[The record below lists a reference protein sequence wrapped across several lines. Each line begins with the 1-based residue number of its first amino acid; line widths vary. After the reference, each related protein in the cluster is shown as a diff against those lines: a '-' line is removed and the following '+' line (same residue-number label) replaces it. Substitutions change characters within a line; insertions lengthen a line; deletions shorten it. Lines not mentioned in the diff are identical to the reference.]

1 MYPVM
6 LNLRG
11 RRCLVVGGGGV
22 ALRKVEGLLAE
33 AAQVTVVT
41 PEPIQSLEHLAAQGE
56 IQLEKRVYEEGEV
69 FRYALCFAA
78 TDDQAVNHQVF
89 EDGEAAG
96 VWVNVADEPDLCHF
110 HLPARLRR
118 GAFQL
123 VVASA
128 GEAPFVVRRLRQ
140 LLEKRFGLEW
150 GTWMEAAA
158 RFRKSVRQMNLPR
171 SEREERYDRFFW
183 ETVDRESLKARV
195 PSAEEEAEW
204 LTLEAPSKDRKKAAR
219 EIDHDSIKEPKEG
232 LGFVSLVGAGP
243 GDGGL
248 LTLRSRQRLMAAD
261 VVIYDHLAETALP
274 CDLPNRVEL
283 HSVGK
288 KAGHHAMQQDEI
300 NALLVRLGKEGKK
313 VVRLKGGDPYVF
325 GRGGEEAEALA
336 DAGVPFEVVPCVT
349 AAVAVPAYAGIP
361 VTHRK
366 EVVRVTIVTAHESKK
381 KGGPQARWDLLAS
394 DRHATIIGYMGVTN
408 LPNVVSHLLAYGMDP
423 NTPAAMVEHGTTA
436 RQRVVRSSLYAFP
449 DACKKAGLEPPALF
463 VIGPA
468 VKYADKLDWFGRR
481 PLRGER
487 LVAVSSA
494 GDISESLELAGVDV
508 VEVPL
513 PVTPA
518 ARVVM
523 GALPLTG
530 CIFRNADEVDAL
542 DEERDGQGWAV
553 HMVAWCLHPDA
564 AARARDVGWKQVEEI
579 AAYDVP
585 THLVDAMKRRRFSR
599 SR

>member
-6 LNLRG
+6 LNLSG
-11 RRCLVVGGGGV
+11 RHCLVVGGGGV

-33 AAQVTVVT
+33 GAQVTVVA
-41 PEPIQSLEHLAAQGE
+41 PEPIQSLERLAAQGE
-56 IQLEKRVYEEGEV
+56 IRLERRSYRPGEV
-69 FRYALCFAA
+69 SRYALGFAA
-78 TDDQAVNHQVF
+78 TDERAVNHRVY
-89 EDGEAAG
+89 EDGEEG
-96 VWVNVADEPDLCHF
+96 GIWVNVADEPELCSF

-158 RFRKSVRQMNLPR
+158 RFRKSVRKMNLPR

-183 ETVDRESLKARV
+183 ETVDQDSLRARA
-195 PSAEEEAEW
+195 PSAREEAQW
-204 LTLEAPSKDRKKAAR
+204 LALEGSTRPQ
-219 EIDHDSIKEPKEG
+219 KEPEQEIARDSTPDSKEKMG
-232 LGFVSLVGAGP
+232 LVSLVGAGP
-243 GDGGL
+243 GDAGL

-261 VVIYDHLAETALP
+261 VVVYDHLAETALP
-274 CDLPNRVEL
+274 CDLPPRVEL

-288 KAGHHAMQQDEI
+288 KAGHHAMPQEEI
-300 NALLVRLGKEGKK
+300 NRFLVRLGKEGKR

-336 DAGVPFEVVPCVT
+336 AEAVPFEVVPCVT

-366 EVVRVTIVTAHESKK
+366 EVVRVTMVTAHESKK

-394 DRHATIIGYMGVTN
+394 DRHATLVGYMGVTA
-408 LPNVVSHLLAYGMDP
+408 LPNVVSNLLSYGMDP
-423 NTPAAMVEHGTTA
+423 ATPAAMVERGTTS
-436 RQRVVRSSLYAFP
+436 RQRVVRSTLETFS
-449 DACKKAGLEPPALF
+449 DVCSKAGIEPPALF

-468 VKYADKLDWFGRR
+468 VKYAEKLDWFGRR
-481 PLRGER
+481 PLHGER
-487 LVAVSSA
+487 LVVVSS
-494 GDISESLELAGVDV
+494 GGTLSEALELSGVDV

-513 PVTPA
+513 PATPA

-530 CIFRNADEVDAL
+530 CVFRNSDEVDAM
-542 DEERDGQGWAV
+542 DEERDGQGWGGD
-553 HMVAWCLHPDA
+553 MVAWCLHPDA
-564 AARARDVGWKQVEEI
+564 AAKARDLGWQHVEQVDGLDEVDRLL
-579 AAYDVP
+579 AA
-585 THLVDAMKRRRFSR
+585 MERKR